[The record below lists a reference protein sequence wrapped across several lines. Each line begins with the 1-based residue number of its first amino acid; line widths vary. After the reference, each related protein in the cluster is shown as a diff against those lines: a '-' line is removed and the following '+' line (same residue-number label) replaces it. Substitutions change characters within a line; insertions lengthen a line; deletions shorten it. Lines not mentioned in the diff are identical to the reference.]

1 MNIDILQI
9 LIIQLFSLYL
19 IFLNKGYK
27 GDDTCILSTLTI
39 FYYFYNKH
47 RQYVYRYMFLKKLF
61 TYLL

>member
-27 GDDTCILSTLTI
+27 GDDTYILSTLTI
-39 FYYFYNKH
+39 IFIINIDNMSIDICF
-47 RQYVYRYMFLKKLF
+47 
-61 TYLL
+61 